1 MSNGSSHAIVHD
13 REDQAATL
21 RGRNRQKGMAMSF
34 ATIPEILAD
43 IRAGRMVVIVD
54 DEDRENEGDL
64 IMAAAKVRPED
75 INFMAREGRGLI
87 CLSMTSAHCRQLGLK
102 PMVDSNT
109 SAHHT
114 NFTASIEAAEG
125 VTTGI
130 SAHDRAHTIRT
141 AVRADARP
149 QHIVQPGHVFPL
161 TAQPGGV
168 LARAG
173 HTEAACDLAALAG
186 LEPAGVL
193 VEVLNEDGTMARRP
207 ELEIFAARHGLRIG
221 TIADLIRYRLE
232 TEKTVERVHESDVDT
247 EFGRFRLIVYRDVL
261 ARESHFALVRGTI
274 EGDAPVL
281 TRVHVRN
288 TLSDVLHL
296 ERDDLGLTI
305 TAALRRV
312 AEEDRG
318 VVVVLAGDEAP
329 DTLLDRLAGA
339 LRGEPKANSEWRR
352 LGLGAQILADLG
364 VRRLRVL
371 GTPRKL
377 VGLAGFGLEVVGYE
391 DVAGQAVPL
400 QEPP

>member
-1 MSNGSSHAIVHD
+1 
-13 REDQAATL
+13 
-21 RGRNRQKGMAMSF
+21 MSF
-34 ATIPEILAD
+34 AAIPDILAD

-64 IMAAAKVRPED
+64 IMAAATVRPED

-87 CLSMTSAHCRQLGLK
+87 CLSMTRARCRQLGLR
-102 PMVDSNT
+102 PMVDTNT
-109 SAHHT
+109 SPQHT
-114 NFTASIEAAEG
+114 NFTVSIEAAEG

-130 SAHDRAHTIRT
+130 SAYDRAHTIRT
-141 AVRADARP
+141 AVRAGAGPAD
-149 QHIVQPGHVFPL
+149 IVQPGHIFPL
-161 TAQPGGV
+161 AAQPGGV

-193 VEVLNEDGTMARRP
+193 VEVLSADGTMARRP
-207 ELEIFAARHGLRIG
+207 ELETFAATHGLKIG

-232 TEKTVERVHESDVDT
+232 TEKTVERAHESEVDT
-247 EFGRFRLIVYRDVL
+247 EFGRFRLVVYRDVL
-261 ARESHFALVRGTI
+261 AQSLHFALVRGVV

-281 TRVHVRN
+281 TRVHVGN

-296 ERDDLGLTI
+296 RREDLGLTV
-305 TAALRRV
+305 TAALRRI
-312 AEEDRG
+312 ANSDRG
-318 VVVVLAGDEAP
+318 VVVVLAGDGDA
-329 DTLLDRLAGA
+329 DALLERLRGGAGA
-339 LRGEPKANSEWRR
+339 DTASPSQWRR

-364 VRRLRVL
+364 VRRMCVL

-391 DVAGQAVPL
+391 DVAEADPRA
-400 QEPP
+400 